1 MIFPGN
7 RPRFEPRSW
16 QLRLAELRQIG
27 RVLREL
33 IPPYLLQAARQAVPR
48 RMRWGGCHGG
58 SLSL

>member
-7 RPRFEPRSW
+7 PWHFSHPWAPWSGPRFEPRSW

-33 IPPYLLQAARQAVPR
+33 IPPYLLQAARQAVP
-48 RMRWGGCHGG
+48 
-58 SLSL
+58 